1 LGTAGKMTRI
11 VRIAPCLLA
20 HYLTAAYRYGSEEL
34 LRALR
39 IAIRPKTFVQVKGPR
54 DVTSA
59 GNTVGGPGGGR
70 FRRGRST
77 DAMRLDRRGP
87 GGLTGRG

>member
-1 LGTAGKMTRI
+1 MGTAGKMTRI

-39 IAIRPKTFVQVKGPR
+39 IAIRPEMFVQVKGPE

-59 GNTVGGPGGGR
+59 GNAVGGRVVAGSGVAGARTPC
-70 FRRGRST
+70 
-77 DAMRLDRRGP
+77 
-87 GGLTGRG
+87 GLTAGARVV